1 MKKRILMTTYEIQ
14 LHTIM
19 FSLIVKKGESL
30 KPFNQ
35 HVYSPHCFLHISY
48 GNEMENL
55 FDNHE
60 LL

>member
-1 MKKRILMTTYEIQ
+1 
-14 LHTIM
+14 M

-30 KPFNQ
+30 KP
-35 HVYSPHCFLHISY
+35 SPHCFLHISY

-55 FDNHE
+55 FDIHE